1 MANAEWATARR
12 RKSTRIAPSGPGDAG
27 DAAAEAHG
35 WPASPA
41 WKRTETKLNRAATC
55 RGCAALWACLLLGFS
70 PALLAVLGVTTVWAS
85 DALGLSSSA
94 LAPLPSTAGGGRAA
108 TPWDVVSPQ
117 SLRALRMEAVQFAL
131 HHPGVKVINGANP
144 RRDGPAPGAREG
156 AGLQAGRSAKAVP
169 VGEPLGEHG
178 GAFDDADF
186 EELGVSSTDP
196 LALVPRLVHQTWKDH
211 EVPARWR
218 GSHAAW
224 VASWGE
230 ERPFTLLLWSDAA
243 LEDFVDRF
251 FPWFGPHYRA
261 YGVHIQR
268 VDAARY
274 FLLYAMGGIYADLD
288 VGFRRSSQWQDVL
301 RSELTLPTT
310 EPLGLSNDFMAG
322 APGHP
327 FFGVLCRRLLSPLAS
342 PRWIYTRF
350 FTVMFSTGPSF
361 VSTQLVGFRLA
372 RSAQGLPAEVYP
384 VVDGG
389 AGAGTGGAGGVLLL
403 APTLYDSGADSIVG
417 HVHGASWHDTS
428 TSLLWQWY
436 DMLPEAVALPAVIV
450 GITLAIVAMVVGVV
464 CVIGWAP
471 CCLRREARALLCCL
485 YTSLL
490 FSVCCGGPERPCCCC
505 EVLAEPIASP
515 PDNPRMG
522 RAVAAARMPPR
533 QTGVV

>member
-1 MANAEWATARR
+1 M
-12 RKSTRIAPSGPGDAG
+12 
-27 DAAAEAHG
+27 
-35 WPASPA
+35 
-41 WKRTETKLNRAATC
+41 
-55 RGCAALWACLLLGFS
+55 WACLLLGFS
-70 PALLAVLGVTTVWAS
+70 PALLAVVGVTSVWAS
-85 DALGLSSSA
+85 DALGLSSQV
-94 LAPLPSTAGGGRAA
+94 LDPLPSTAGGERAA
-108 TPWDVVSPQ
+108 SPWGAASPQ
-117 SLRALRMEAVQFAL
+117 SLHALRLEATQFAL
-131 HHPGVKVINGANP
+131 HHPGVKVVNGVDP
-144 RRDGPAPGAREG
+144 RRNGPAPGAREG
-156 AGLQAGRSAKAVP
+156 AGLQAGRTAKAAP

-186 EELGVSSTDP
+186 AELGVTSTDP
-196 LALVPRLVHQTWKDH
+196 EALVPRLVHQTWKDH
-211 EVPARWR
+211 DVPARWR

-224 VASWGE
+224 AASWGE
-230 ERPFTLLLWSDAA
+230 DVPFTLLLWSDAA

-251 FPWFGPHYRA
+251 FPWFLPQYRA

-288 VGFRRSSQWQDVL
+288 VGFRRSSRWRDVL

-310 EPLGLSNDFMAG
+310 EPVGLSNDFMAG
-322 APGHP
+322 TPGHP

-342 PRWIYTRF
+342 PHWIYTRF

-384 VVDGG
+384 QTGGG
-389 AGAGTGGAGGVLLL
+389 AAAGAGGAGGVWLL
-403 APTLYDSGADSIVG
+403 APSLYDSGPASIVG
-417 HVHGASWHDTS
+417 HVHGASWHDAS

-436 DMLPEAVALPAVIV
+436 DMLPEAVALPLVIA
-450 GITLAIVAMVVGVV
+450 GITLAIATPVVVAV

-490 FSVCCGGPERPCCCC
+490 FSACCGGPERPCFCC
-505 EVLAEPIASP
+505 EALAEPIASP
-515 PDNPRMG
+515 PDNPRGG
-522 RAVAAARMPPR
+522 RPVAVDRNPPR